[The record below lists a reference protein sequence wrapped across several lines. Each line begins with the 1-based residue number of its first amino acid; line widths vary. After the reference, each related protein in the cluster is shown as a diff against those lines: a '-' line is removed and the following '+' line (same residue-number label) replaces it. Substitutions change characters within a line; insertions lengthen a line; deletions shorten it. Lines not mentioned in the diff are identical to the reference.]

1 MCHVLDDPDLW
12 VTCKKKSSPTGK
24 FDPVAGKITIKSII
38 MSDIQRKKI
47 IDNVA
52 STNI

>member
-12 VTCKKKSSPTGK
+12 VTCKKSSPTVK
-24 FDPVAGKITIKSII
+24 FDPVSGKITIKSII

-47 IDNVA
+47 DNIA
-52 STNI
+52 STND